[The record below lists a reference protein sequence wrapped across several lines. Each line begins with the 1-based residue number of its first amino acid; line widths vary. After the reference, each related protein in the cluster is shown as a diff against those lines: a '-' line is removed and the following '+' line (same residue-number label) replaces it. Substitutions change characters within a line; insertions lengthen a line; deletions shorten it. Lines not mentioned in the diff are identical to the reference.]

1 MTTGLVELRLNAL
14 DTRDY
19 DVIPNSA
26 QPPIIN
32 YAETMKRWRKL
43 TDGLIDGLSWNNF
56 IIAGGAVWRCIS
68 DTVDDGAPT
77 DLDFF
82 VYGETAEDRA
92 EAVLEL
98 LQHFRGSEFEVYGSV
113 ITINAG
119 LQASRPVQIICSAA
133 ETSREVLNSFDMSH
147 LQACFIKDRFM
158 SMPDAEWSIRTN
170 QTILIT
176 ETTVER
182 LHKAYA
188 QGLSILYKPGLEFA
202 DQYGVMHPMPKYVP
216 RSEAS
221 ITQKIPPQL
230 TTRSIA
236 MALITVKLDG
246 TFKSVIP
253 YRTVKSPLDYQL
265 LDVSKLDTKTLNLR
279 DTKVQVNFLK
289 YNGKDLFFRTCPL
302 KLHYKSDESDDMS
315 SFAIVEIQHK
325 SFRTF
330 IDKIMAHYPL
340 TKIKAGHNYGVDA
353 GPFRDDYYQDQLD
366 LGGDRE
372 ILEIPENP
380 EDYLKCTFKELPVQ
394 VGETFTGIVSLRFS
408 DNRNYRSWK
417 LIIQDPADLPVQ
429 PHRNTDD
436 DESSEEELYDTEE
449 ESECTDGE
457 PNWL

>member
-19 DVIPNSA
+19 DVIPNPA

-32 YAETMKRWRKL
+32 FTDTMKRWRKI
-43 TDGLIDGLSWNNF
+43 TKHLIDGLSWKNF
-56 IIAGGAVWRCIS
+56 IIAGGSVWRCIS
-68 DTVDDGAPT
+68 DTVDDGGPT

-98 LQHFRGSEFEVYGSV
+98 LQHFSGNEFEIYGSV
-113 ITINAG
+113 ITIN
-119 LQASRPVQIICSAA
+119 ASRPVQIICSAA
-133 ETSREVLNSFDMSH
+133 ETAREVLSSFDMSH

-202 DQYGVMHPMPKYVP
+202 DQYGVMHPMPKYIP
-216 RSEAS
+216 RSEAG

-236 MALITVKLDG
+236 TALITVKLDG
-246 TFKSVIP
+246 AFKSVIP

-265 LDVSKLDTKTLNLR
+265 LDFSKLSVKTLDLGA
-279 DTKVQVNFLK
+279 TKVQVNFLK
-289 YNGKDLFFRTCPL
+289 YNEKDLFFRTCPL
-302 KLHYKSDESDDMS
+302 KLNYKYNSGSGESN
-315 SFAIVEIQHK
+315 FAIVEIQKK

-330 IDKIMAHYPL
+330 IDEIMTHYPI
-340 TKIKAGHNYGVDA
+340 TKVKTGRRGEVF
-353 GPFRDDYYQDQLD
+353 GPFRDDYYQEQLN
-366 LGGDRE
+366 LGCDRD
-372 ILEIPENP
+372 ILVIPDNP
-380 EDYLKCTFKELPVQ
+380 EDYLKCSFKELPVQ

-408 DNRNYRSWK
+408 DRSSERYWK
-417 LIIQDPADLPVQ
+417 LIIQDPTDLPVQ
-429 PHRNTDD
+429 PYHNTDD
-436 DESSEEELYDTEE
+436 NEYSDTDEDGCIECIDTDEELD
-449 ESECTDGE
+449 SVLG
-457 PNWL
+457 LS